1 MSARR
6 RSVALVALAAL
17 TVAWAVLATDGS
29 LTGLISVAPALLL
42 LGPLLL
48 HRYPGERGIER
59 LRAAWSA
66 PCSRPR
72 PVDAAAPASPWT
84 ARVRGG
90 LLLGRRL
97 AVRPPPGL
105 PAHA

>member
-1 MSARR
+1 MPVR
-6 RSVALVALAAL
+6 RSLALVALAAL
-17 TVAWAVLATDGS
+17 AVAWTVLATDGS
-29 LTGLISVAPALLL
+29 LTGLVSVAPALLL

-48 HRYPGERGIER
+48 HRYPGERGIAR
-59 LRAAWSA
+59 LRAAR
-66 PCSRPR
+66 SRRVSRVR
-72 PVDAAAPASPWT
+72 PVDAPAPTTPWV

-97 AVRPPPGL
+97 AVRPPPAL